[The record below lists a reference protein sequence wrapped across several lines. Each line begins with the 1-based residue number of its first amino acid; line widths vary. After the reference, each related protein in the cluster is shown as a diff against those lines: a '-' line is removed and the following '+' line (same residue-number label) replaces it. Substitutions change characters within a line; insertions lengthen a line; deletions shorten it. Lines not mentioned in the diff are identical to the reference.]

1 MITKIYIF
9 SYTDNIF
16 RLYIND
22 ENRFI
27 NNVCKNAPKGQ
38 QIAIHRDGGLLYYI
52 YTNKISE
59 NNLYGICIV
68 NSQICTDIKELFNCF
83 NNILSNE
90 AKKGRVFKYDDN
102 GIIKLSVIDFA
113 TIQGDIESFF
123 SYIKAYF
130 DKKETKLWKS
140 LTSEDYSISKNTK
153 ISFSLDEDASSK
165 ITDAIGH
172 YNNIY
177 ITTKNINPSSYA
189 VRIREISKISD
200 NRLEQLNLLQKDY
213 DKLKHQKKQT
223 TAVIIFIVLLFL
235 SLLILYLVS
244 TDKNSTISLLN
255 GAISEYE
262 EQLSNKDERI
272 NYLNDSLETTK
283 QELNRYS
290 NVMNKIIS
298 YYPLIITSI
307 DFDNP
312 TGYLTFNYIGLKDT
326 TMDVDVS
333 IRRYNMDD
341 KDSRNKEQRIHVNE
355 GKTNSV
361 RVYMGRSN
369 SYKWYNIEI
378 ASKNNEILGRGIW

>member
-22 ENRFI
+22 ENIFI
-27 NNVCKNAPKGQ
+27 NNVCKNAPKGR
-38 QIAIHRDGGLLYYI
+38 QIAIHRDGGLMYYI

-102 GIIKLSVIDFA
+102 GVIKLSVIDFA
-113 TIQGDIESFF
+113 TIQGDIETFF

-130 DKKETKLWKS
+130 DKKETKLWKY
-140 LTSEDYSISKNTK
+140 LPTENFSISKNTK
-153 ISFSLDEDASSK
+153 VSFSLDEDASSK
-165 ITDAIGH
+165 ITDAIGR

-177 ITTKNINPSSYA
+177 ITTKNINPSSWA
-189 VRIREISKISD
+189 VKIQEISKISD

-223 TAVIIFIVLLFL
+223 TAVIIFIILLFL
-235 SLLILYLVS
+235 SLVILYLVS
-244 TDKNSTISLLN
+244 KDKNSHISSLN
-255 GAISEYE
+255 GEIAEYI
-262 EQLSNKDERI
+262 EQLANKDERI

-283 QELNRYS
+283 EELNRYS
-290 NVMNKIIS
+290 SVMNKIIHHS
-298 YYPLIITSI
+298 PLIITSI
-307 DFDNP
+307 KFDNS

-333 IRRYNMDD
+333 ICRYNMDPYFH
-341 KDSRNKEQRIHVNE
+341 RNKEQRIHVNE
-355 GKTNSV
+355 SKTDSV
-361 RVYMGRSN
+361 KIYMGRN
-369 SYKWYNIEI
+369 SSYDFYNILI
-378 ASKNNEILGRGIW
+378 ASNGKILGREIW

>member
-22 ENRFI
+22 ENIFI

-38 QIAIHRDGGLLYYI
+38 QIAIHRDGGLMYYI

-68 NSQICTDIKELFNCF
+68 NSQICTDIKKLFNCF

-113 TIQGDIESFF
+113 TIQGDIETFF

-130 DKKETKLWKS
+130 DKKETKLWKY
-140 LTSEDYSISKNTK
+140 LPTEDFSISKNTK
-153 ISFSLDEDASSK
+153 VSFSLDEDASSE
-165 ITDAIGH
+165 ITDAIGR

-189 VRIREISKISD
+189 VRIREISQTSD
-200 NRLEQLNLLQKDY
+200 NRLKQLYLLQKDY

-223 TAVIIFIVLLFL
+223 TVVIIFIILLFL
-235 SLLILYLVS
+235 SLVILYLVS
-244 TDKNSTISLLN
+244 KDKNSSISFLN
-255 GAISEYE
+255 GEIDEYI

-283 QELNRYS
+283 EELNRYS
-290 NVMNKIIS
+290 SVMNKIIHHS
-298 YYPLIITSI
+298 PLIITSI
-307 DFDNP
+307 KFDNS

-326 TMDVDVS
+326 IMDVDVS
-333 IRRYNMDD
+333 ICNYNMDYND
-341 KDSRNKEQRIHVNE
+341 RRTKRQSIYVNE
-355 GKTNSV
+355 NKTDSI
-361 RVYMGRSN
+361 RVYMGRN
-369 SYKWYNIEI
+369 STSEWYNIEI
-378 ASKNNEILGRGIW
+378 ESKNGKILGRGLW